1 MDTAKDGSA
10 LAAIGIC
17 SYIPKINNK
26 RITSKSAVPRAF
38 LRGILGEIMVQ
49 KSLLTKFMMV
59 LAAAMVTIAVIVA
72 FTNYRIA
79 TNDLKQKLEAEIAAM
94 LELTNSSIMEAV
106 FAYDFQQIEAIAKS
120 LVNTSL
126 ITSVKVVDH
135 RGKALAQA
143 TDDDVAEGQIVRQ
156 AIPIVQGGNTIGSYD
171 ITFTSQSM
179 ADALADQ
186 IQISI
191 LTVLALLAASLITVF
206 VLIRNLVLAPVDE
219 VTRSLSTIADGGGDL
234 TRRLSTDSGNEI
246 AALAHNFN
254 RVMEHIADII
264 RNVVQVNDKVR
275 INVHTMG
282 RATESTVNS
291 TSQQLREIELVAT
304 AVEELSASA
313 TEIARHAGETAERTD
328 ATSVLAEEGNT
339 VVHLS
344 LDNVHR
350 LTNQIETTAQK
361 IQTLKNNSVNIG
373 SVMEVI
379 RTIAEQTNLLALNAA
394 IEAARAGEQG
404 RGFAVVADEV
414 RSLAQKTRSSTEEI
428 EAMIVQ
434 LQRAADEAHQA
445 MNTSTQSARETI
457 DTASKVGE
465 ALDKIRTNISTI
477 NDMNHQIA
485 SASHQQSSVA
495 NEVSKNITAIHGLSQ
510 NVVENAQVV
519 NHSGSQ
525 LISETGELKKQIDN
539 FKV

>member
-1 MDTAKDGSA
+1 
-10 LAAIGIC
+10 
-17 SYIPKINNK
+17 
-26 RITSKSAVPRAF
+26 
-38 LRGILGEIMVQ
+38 MVQ
-49 KSLLTKFMMV
+49 KSLLTKLMMV
-59 LAAAMVTIAVIVA
+59 LAMAMVAIAVVVA
-72 FTNYRIA
+72 FINYKIA
-79 TNDLKQKLEAEIAAM
+79 SNNLEKNLEIETTAM
-94 LELTNSSIMEAV
+94 VDLTNSSVLEAV

-126 ITSVKVVDH
+126 VTSVKVVDH
-135 RGKALAQA
+135 RGQSLAKAS
-143 TDDDVAEGQIVRQ
+143 DDDSSDKQITRA
-156 AIPIVQGGNTIGSYD
+156 AIPIVYNGNTIGSYD
-171 ITFTSQSM
+171 ISFSTQELNETLASQ
-179 ADALADQ
+179 LQ
-186 IQISI
+186 TTIF
-191 LTVLALLAASLITVF
+191 TVLALLAASLVTVY
-206 VLIRNLVLAPVDE
+206 VLIRGLVLGPVDE
-219 VTRSLSTIADGGGDL
+219 VTRSLATIADGGGDL
-234 TRRLSTDSGNEI
+234 TRRLPTDSQNEI

-254 RVMEHIADII
+254 RVMEHIAGII

-275 INVHTMG
+275 INVNKMSG
-282 RATESTVNS
+282 ATESTVHS

-313 TEIARHAGETAERTD
+313 NEIARHAVDTAERTN
-328 ATSVLAEEGNT
+328 ATSILAEEGNT
-339 VVHLS
+339 IVNLS
-344 LDNVHR
+344 LENVNR
-350 LTNQIETTAQK
+350 LTVQIESTAQK
-361 IQTLKNNSVNIG
+361 IQVLKNNSVNIG

-428 EAMIVQ
+428 ESIIVQ

-445 MNTSTQSARETI
+445 MNTSTASARDTI
-457 DTASKVGE
+457 DIASKVGG
-465 ALDKIRTNISTI
+465 ALDKIRSNIGVI

-485 SASHQQSSVA
+485 TASHQQSSVA
-495 NEVSKNITAIHGLSQ
+495 NEVSKNITAIHGLSE

-525 LISETGELKKQIDN
+525 LINETSELKKQIDS

>member
-1 MDTAKDGSA
+1 MIS
-10 LAAIGIC
+10 
-17 SYIPKINNK
+17 
-26 RITSKSAVPRAF
+26 
-38 LRGILGEIMVQ
+38 GENMVQ
-49 KSLLTKFMMV
+49 KSLLTKLMMV
-59 LAAAMVTIAVIVA
+59 LTIAMVAIAALVA
-72 FTNYRIA
+72 FTNYKIA
-79 TNDLKQKLEAEIAAM
+79 SADLEKELEAETSAM
-94 LELTNSSIMEAV
+94 IELTNSSILEAV

-126 ITSVKVVDH
+126 VTSVSVVDH
-135 RGKALAQA
+135 RGQSLAKA
-143 TDDDVAEGQIVRQ
+143 TDGDERNDNQITRAAV
-156 AIPIVQGGNTIGSYD
+156 PIVYNGNTIGSYD
-171 ITFTSQSM
+171 ITFSTQELN
-179 ADALADQ
+179 DTLASQ
-186 IQISI
+186 IQTNVF
-191 LTVLALLAASLITVF
+191 TVLALLAASLITVYL
-206 VLIRNLVLAPVDE
+206 LIRSLVLAPVDE
-219 VTRSLSTIADGGGDL
+219 VTRSLATIADGGGDL
-234 TRRLSTDSGNEI
+234 TRRLPTDSQNEI

-275 INVHTMG
+275 TNVNTMSS
-282 RATESTVNS
+282 ATESTVNS

-313 TEIARHAGETAERTD
+313 TEIARHAGDTAERTN
-328 ATSVLAEEGNT
+328 ATSILAEEGNT
-339 VVHLS
+339 IVNLS
-344 LDNVHR
+344 LENVNR
-350 LTNQIETTAQK
+350 LTGQIESTAQK
-361 IQTLKNNSVNIG
+361 IQVLKNNSVNIG

-428 EAMIVQ
+428 ESIIVQ

-445 MNTSTQSARETI
+445 MSTSTSSARETI
-457 DTASKVGE
+457 DTASKVGS
-465 ALDKIRTNISTI
+465 ALDKIRANIGII

-485 SASHQQSSVA
+485 TASHQQSSVA
-495 NEVSKNITAIHGLSQ
+495 NEVSKNITAIHGLSE
-510 NVVENAQVV
+510 NVVQNAQVV

-525 LISETGELKKQIDN
+525 LINETSELKKQIDN

>member
-1 MDTAKDGSA
+1 
-10 LAAIGIC
+10 
-17 SYIPKINNK
+17 
-26 RITSKSAVPRAF
+26 
-38 LRGILGEIMVQ
+38 MVQ
-49 KSLLTKFMMV
+49 KSLLTKLMMV
-59 LAAAMVTIAVIVA
+59 LTIAMVAIAALVA
-72 FTNYRIA
+72 FTNYKIA
-79 TNDLKQKLEAEIAAM
+79 SADLEKELEAETSAM
-94 LELTNSSIMEAV
+94 IELTNSSILEAV

-126 ITSVKVVDH
+126 VTSVSVVDH
-135 RGKALAQA
+135 RGQSLAKA
-143 TDDDVAEGQIVRQ
+143 TDGDERNDNQITRAAV
-156 AIPIVQGGNTIGSYD
+156 PIVYNGNTIGSYD
-171 ITFTSQSM
+171 ITFSTQELN
-179 ADALADQ
+179 DTLASQ
-186 IQISI
+186 IQTNVF
-191 LTVLALLAASLITVF
+191 TVLALLAASLITVYL
-206 VLIRNLVLAPVDE
+206 LIRSLVLAPVDE
-219 VTRSLSTIADGGGDL
+219 VTRSLATIADGGGDL
-234 TRRLSTDSGNEI
+234 TRRLPTDSQNEI

-275 INVHTMG
+275 TNVNTMSS
-282 RATESTVNS
+282 ATESTVNS

-313 TEIARHAGETAERTD
+313 TEIARHAGDTAERTN
-328 ATSVLAEEGNT
+328 ATSILAEEGNT
-339 VVHLS
+339 IVNLS
-344 LDNVHR
+344 LENVNR
-350 LTNQIETTAQK
+350 LTGQIESTAQK
-361 IQTLKNNSVNIG
+361 IQVLKNNSVNIG

-428 EAMIVQ
+428 ESIIVQ

-445 MNTSTQSARETI
+445 MSTSTSSARETI
-457 DTASKVGE
+457 DTASKVGS
-465 ALDKIRTNISTI
+465 ALDKIRANIGII

-485 SASHQQSSVA
+485 TASHQQSSVA
-495 NEVSKNITAIHGLSQ
+495 NEVSKNITAIHGLSE
-510 NVVENAQVV
+510 NVVQNAQVV

-525 LISETGELKKQIDN
+525 LINETSELKKQIDN